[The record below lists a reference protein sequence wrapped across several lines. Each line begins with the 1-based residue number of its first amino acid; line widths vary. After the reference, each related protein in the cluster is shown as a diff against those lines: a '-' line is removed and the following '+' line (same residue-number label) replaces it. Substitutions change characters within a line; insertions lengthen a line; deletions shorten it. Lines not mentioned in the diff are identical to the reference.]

1 MKQLLEVSDD
11 EIRIKEELFHLLSV
25 FIATYENRS
34 EKVRRDLYA
43 NRVKLT
49 KIMQEF
55 REVAERNEEEESI
68 ELMDELIKKLKR
80 IYFNEEELAKS
91 RTLSP
96 SAAQSEKRGDE

>member
-25 FIATYENRS
+25 FIATYEARS

-43 NRVKLT
+43 NRVKLQ

-55 REVAERNEEEESI
+55 RETAESIEEEDNI
-68 ELMDELIKKLKR
+68 ELMDELMKKLKR
-80 IYFNEEELAKS
+80 IYYDDGSQQTEMKS
-91 RTLSP
+91 T
-96 SAAQSEKRGDE
+96 